1 MIPKARRVVVVVWS
15 ARRRPPPSSSEGNN
29 SCDIFTRRAAL
40 VCFCVCWPM
49 REREKMRVWVCVCM
63 LVRERMIRGKSNPY
77 SLHLKLCCERLC
89 QPPYQSQM
97 TRLKCKNGFQIIA
110 RVLKRLGLF
119 CTEIRCIIMMAMR
132 MMTIGCKWNL
142 TSVPKCRLD

>member
-1 MIPKARRVVVVVWS
+1 M
-15 ARRRPPPSSSEGNN
+15 SSSEVQ
-29 SCDIFTRRAAL
+29 DDDRRRRRRKGIILATFLQGGLLSSAF
-40 VCFCVCWPM
+40 VCVGQGE
-49 REREKMRVWVCVCM
+49 RERKCVFGCLCM

-132 MMTIGCKWNL
+132 MMTIGCK
-142 TSVPKCRLD
+142 